1 MSRARALI
9 EAMTPM
15 PESIGGSSTT
25 VAPPKPGKTG
35 TTTKPVAPQPGKG
48 NPSPFRRKDIRPQDE
63 PRPKAAMSAP
73 PTSYPAM
80 TTEAAFR
87 SGTSA
92 KLGSKAKKL
101 ITGKSGKS
109 QSSLSPKKTF

>member
-35 TTTKPVAPQPGKG
+35 TSTKPIAPQPGKG
-48 NPSPFRRKDIRPQDE
+48 NPSPFRRKDIKPQDE
-63 PRPKAAMSAP
+63 PRPKAAMATPGMTP
-73 PTSYPAM
+73 PGMS
-80 TTEAAFR
+80 EAAFR
-87 SGTSA
+87 SGTSS